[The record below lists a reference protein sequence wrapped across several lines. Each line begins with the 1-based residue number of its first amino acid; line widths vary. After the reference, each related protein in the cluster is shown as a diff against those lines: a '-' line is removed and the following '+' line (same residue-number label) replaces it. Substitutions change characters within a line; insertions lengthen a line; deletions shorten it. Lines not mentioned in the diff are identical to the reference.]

1 MIDGPG
7 GFEGPYDEGEFLDR
21 IEGDRELGQEIMQM
35 FLGQCPGTLS
45 DIGEALNSGD
55 LDSLGRL
62 AHSIKGTVGIF
73 GARDS
78 VSAALELETAARDG
92 ITIHSNKYYRDLFET
107 VLDGYEDV
115 TLRVY
120 FARHDGDTLAAIIVL
135 FYREEATYLYGAS
148 TGKKRNLM
156 PAYALQWQ
164 AIRDAKEAGCLRYDF
179 YGIPPSDDPT
189 HPMHGLYRFKTGF
202 GGRVVHRTG
211 SLDMPLKH
219 AHYQAYSLAE
229 WFRLVWFK
237 KLRKLLRKGIPANS

>member
-92 ITIHSNKYYRDLFET
+92 DMGT
-107 VLDGYEDV
+107 
-115 TLRVY
+115 
-120 FARHDGDTLAAIIVL
+120 ARQAWARLELEINRLTA
-135 FYREEATYLYGAS
+135 
-148 TGKKRNLM
+148 
-156 PAYALQWQ
+156 ALQEKVGGT
-164 AIRDAKEAGCLRYDF
+164 APCDF
-179 YGIPPSDDPT
+179 
-189 HPMHGLYRFKTGF
+189 
-202 GGRVVHRTG
+202 
-211 SLDMPLKH
+211 
-219 AHYQAYSLAE
+219 
-229 WFRLVWFK
+229 
-237 KLRKLLRKGIPANS
+237 